1 VIDFAALKA
10 ELDTDPSARGYAGT
24 QDAEAAALL
33 NEVQGG
39 LTINRTTAST
49 QEIREAVEVIDWTS
63 RTDAQRAAM
72 MFLTAGEA
80 LNPNHAN
87 VVADFQAIFVA
98 TGTLTNLAALQT
110 RDGSRAEELWGDG
123 ALVKHQDVAIARA
136 I

>member
-1 VIDFAALKA
+1 VIDHAALKV
-10 ELDTDPSARGYAGT
+10 ELDSDPTARGYAGT

-33 NEVQGG
+33 NEVQSG

-49 QEIREAVEVIDWTS
+49 QEIREAVEVGDWTGL
-63 RTDAQRAAM
+63 TDAQRFAM
-72 MFLTAGEA
+72 MFLTGGGA

-87 VVADFQAIFVA
+87 VIAAFQAIFAA
-98 TGTLTNLAALQT
+98 TNTLTNLAALQT

-123 ALVKHQDVAIARA
+123 VVIKHQDVAIARA